1 MRFMF
6 RFRWI
11 PFVAAIVVAAI
22 GIALGQWQTRR
33 AHEKEATEVLMHARS
48 AAAPL
53 DLNVV
58 QPSEGGE
65 YSRAVVRGQFI
76 PEWSLY
82 LDNRPHNGVAG
93 FYLLMP
99 FRIAGTDR
107 YILVARGWVPRNPVE
122 RTKLPA
128 IPTPQ
133 GLIELQGELRRN
145 AGHVMEL
152 GTAVPLKPH
161 AIVQNADP
169 ADVSRASELK
179 LAPLMLEQLNDTQDG
194 LVRDWPR
201 PSLGVE
207 KHRGYALQWYGL
219 AATALIFFV
228 VTGFRRGTN

>member
-1 MRFMF
+1 MF

-33 AHEKEATEVLMHARS
+33 AHEKEAIEALMRARS

-58 QPSEGGE
+58 QPLEDGE
-65 YSRAVVRGQFI
+65 YWHTVVRGQFI
-76 PEWSLY
+76 PDWPLY
-82 LDNRPHNGVAG
+82 LDNRPHNGIAG

-99 FRIAGTDR
+99 FRIAGTDQN
-107 YILVARGWVPRNPVE
+107 ILVARGWIPRNQAD

-128 IPTPQ
+128 VPTPQ
-133 GLIELQGELRRN
+133 GMIELQGELRRN
-145 AGHVMEL
+145 VGHVMEL
-152 GTAVPLKPH
+152 GSAPPLKPH

-169 ADVSRASELK
+169 ADVSRASGLK
-179 LAPLMLEQLNDTQDG
+179 LAPLLLEQLNDTQDG

-201 PSLGVE
+201 PSSGVE
-207 KHRGYALQWYGL
+207 KHRCYAFQWYGL
-219 AATALIFFV
+219 AATVLIFFV